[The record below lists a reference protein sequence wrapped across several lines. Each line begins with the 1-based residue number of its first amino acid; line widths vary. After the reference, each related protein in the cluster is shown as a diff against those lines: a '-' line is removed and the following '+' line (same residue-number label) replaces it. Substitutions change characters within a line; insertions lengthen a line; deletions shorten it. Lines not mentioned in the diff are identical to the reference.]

1 MVTTTRMRWHSL
13 CCTFCLQIFWS
24 EIVLECIFISA
35 IRVLQFLRQVLFVF
49 HLAGQLISLLTYL
62 GKRKLNWEKG
72 CLFELGRSCLTVR
85 QNISLNPTFI
95 CPHCLHSKTTLEC
108 FLRLLLKFV
117 SYLVKSCSTQVRHWT
132 SLLKKNFIII
142 FFVNTA
148 NFFRIRNYWLF
159 LKLRLSF
166 WNDLIP
172 RYRRLFDS
180 RHAQSTYGL
189 PHPIGIALRNLMFY
203 LLEGRFF

>member
-1 MVTTTRMRWHSL
+1 MYSITIMHSLFVLFIYLFIYSFIHSFIYWKLNGVVYIIMVTTTRMRWHSL

-95 CPHCLHSKTTLEC
+95 CPHCLHSKTTLSLGRMFPSIAFEVC
-108 FLRLLLKFV
+108 FLL
-117 SYLVKSCSTQVRHWT
+117 SE
-132 SLLKKNFIII
+132 
-142 FFVNTA
+142 
-148 NFFRIRNYWLF
+148 
-159 LKLRLSF
+159 KL
-166 WNDLIP
+166 
-172 RYRRLFDS
+172 
-180 RHAQSTYGL
+180 
-189 PHPIGIALRNLMFY
+189 
-203 LLEGRFF
+203 